1 MLYIQTDTSSCWN
14 CNFFNTVS
22 QVRLRF
28 DGTDKR
34 YLLYNL
40 SLSPKMKTRKDRRK
54 RKISSLSLSV
64 WHLTLSLD
72 PVFYLHFQSP

>member
-28 DGTDKR
+28 DRTDKL
-34 YLLYNL
+34 YLLSNP
-40 SLSPKMKTRKDRRK
+40 SLSPKIKDTRYRE
-54 RKISSLSLSV
+54 ITSLSLSV